1 MACVKNF
8 NSSQNKWR
16 MDLLF
21 PYLSVVGFGFGFCW
35 AYLCGVRVL
44 LTVPFLSGYFSLW
57 HSDFNC
63 IYRIS
68 FIFSFL
74 NWKALLLPKHTLLNH
89 HYSAVNCFPP
99 FSVLFTLYTNTDS
112 RTLCLV
118 MLVVLI
124 IVLIVW
130 YFLPSDFVPQQQVKA
145 NTKRKTKIT
154 ERKERSNWIKK
165 EGCARDNQFY
175 VEKSLFR
182 LLCDTVMCNAVC
194 AVLYAVLYVSIVRQ
208 NIHIKS

>member
-35 AYLCGVRVL
+35 AYLCGVRVP

-63 IYRIS
+63 IS

-99 FSVLFTLYTNTDS
+99 FSVLFTLFTNTDS
-112 RTLCLV
+112 RIVHFVWWCWWCWLSFWLCDIFSPRTLYRNNKWKR
-118 MLVVLI
+118 I
-124 IVLIVW
+124 PNEKQK
-130 YFLPSDFVPQQQVKA
+130 LP
-145 NTKRKTKIT
+145 N
-154 ERKERSNWIKK
+154 ERKDQIKSRK
-165 EGCARDNQFY
+165 KDVRATINFMLRNPYFAYCVTQWCAMQC
-175 VEKSLFR
+175 V
-182 LLCDTVMCNAVC
+182 LCYMLCCMCQ
-194 AVLYAVLYVSIVRQ
+194 LYVKIY
-208 NIHIKS
+208 I